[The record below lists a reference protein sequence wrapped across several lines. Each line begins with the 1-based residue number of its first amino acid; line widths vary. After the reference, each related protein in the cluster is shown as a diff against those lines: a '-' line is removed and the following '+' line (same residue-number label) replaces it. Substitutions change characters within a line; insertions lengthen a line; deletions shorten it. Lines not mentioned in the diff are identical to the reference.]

1 MSAAPTP
8 HWHNTEDVVVALDA
22 VLVEVLAVETGA
34 ELDQTVG
41 TDAVIVVVDG
51 ITKQSALTML
61 TVLRKKKRLLQL
73 QEKNELWL
81 QR

>member
-1 MSAAPTP
+1 M
-8 HWHNTEDVVVALDA
+8 
-22 VLVEVLAVETGA
+22 ETGA